1 MLMWNLKISV
11 SKLGPKDLF
20 SPLYH
25 LCRVCCSPSLLVV
38 LQLWALKW
46 VGVLSLEGG
55 GRGPRPG
62 WKKSSEKWVSGKFR
76 FASA

>member
-1 MLMWNLKISV
+1 MLMWNVKISV
-11 SKLGPKDLF
+11 SELGPKDLF

-46 VGVLSLEGG
+46 VGVLSLEWGEG
-55 GRGPRPG
+55 SKARTEEELREVGQ
-62 WKKSSEKWVSGKFR
+62 WQI
-76 FASA
+76 